1 MNRRKY
7 ERFKVKFGENLK
19 NKTQI
24 LLCFSHKKMWEIK
37 KISSKEFDLVISCFY
52 SVLFLIIENLEMI
65 LSKNSTLLFVNKKLD
80 FLPQWYQ
87 THRLWLNLLS
97 KTLDKTY
104 EIRSNY
110 LQSHSSITNKMRS
123 ILFDWLIE
131 VKVLFICCS
140 IFFQSID

>member
-1 MNRRKY
+1 
-7 ERFKVKFGENLK
+7 
-19 NKTQI
+19 
-24 LLCFSHKKMWEIK
+24 
-37 KISSKEFDLVISCFY
+37 
-52 SVLFLIIENLEMI
+52 MI

-80 FLPQWYQ
+80 FLPRWYQ

-131 VKVLFICCS
+131 VKLCS
-140 IFFQSID
+140 FAIRYFFESID